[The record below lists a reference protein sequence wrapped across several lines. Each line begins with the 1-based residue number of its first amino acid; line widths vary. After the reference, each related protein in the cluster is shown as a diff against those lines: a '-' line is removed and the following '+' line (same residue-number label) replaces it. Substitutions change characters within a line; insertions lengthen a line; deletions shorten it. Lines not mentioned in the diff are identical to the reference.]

1 MKDPWD
7 AGHECL
13 TCDMA
18 NRHTGDDA
26 VWRMERYGVGEAE
39 LVTWRDILNRLTS
52 SSKTHVCPT
61 EDVELTPTT
70 TQRPGPS
77 PLTRTKHNKKTSSS
91 VASAS
96 SLSASSSIDIPGESW
111 DKIVSASDMQNI
123 LGGFQL
129 EGPRVVYTF
138 ESPVN
143 PLQILV
149 LASCVKLVA
158 PKYSLLTSNCF
169 FFCFAVTE
177 VALDLFG
184 GTFTY
189 KDGTNVQADSREACG
204 RAFGKFRMDFLETTE
219 CKELLR
225 KMKKLYE
232 TKWKQI
238 TDHVSV
244 FVSENPKLI
253 CLMCTLPVG

>member
-1 MKDPWD
+1 MSVLLATWLIGTRGTTPSGEWNV
-7 AGHECL
+7 
-13 TCDMA
+13 T
-18 NRHTGDDA
+18 
-26 VWRMERYGVGEAE
+26 GVGEAE

-70 TQRPGPS
+70 TQCPGPS
-77 PLTRTKHNKKTSSS
+77 PLTCTKHNKKTSSS

-129 EGPRVVYTF
+129 EGPCVVYTF

-189 KDGTNVQADSREACG
+189 KDGDQRSSRFARG
-204 RAFGKFRMDFLETTE
+204 VWQGI
-219 CKELLR
+219 
-225 KMKKLYE
+225 
-232 TKWKQI
+232 W
-238 TDHVSV
+238 
-244 FVSENPKLI
+244 
-253 CLMCTLPVG
+253 

>member
-143 PLQILV
+143 PLQIFG
-149 LASCVKLVA
+149 S
-158 PKYSLLTSNCF
+158 SLMRKIGRSEVQSAHQQLFLFLFRSYGGCPGP
-169 FFCFAVTE
+169 FC
-177 VALDLFG
+177 

-204 RAFGKFRMDFLETTE
+204 RAFGKFRMDF
-219 CKELLR
+219 
-225 KMKKLYE
+225 
-232 TKWKQI
+232 
-238 TDHVSV
+238 
-244 FVSENPKLI
+244 
-253 CLMCTLPVG
+253 